1 MERCKGEDLFNATS
15 ACAHLKKVCNQDR
28 LWKLI
33 CKREFGLNADQ
44 VRKPHHDNICW
55 KCYYQERK
63 VLESKDALKWHSLSE
78 SDGRREPKPRY
89 AHSATAANGQIFF
102 IGGEIRSE
110 SRYNDVHVFDP
121 ATMTFSKALNHVIPQ
136 PLSRHQSCA
145 VGNKIYVFGG
155 FDGVSRFNEM
165 SVFNVAM
172 NWWYKVET
180 RGDVPAP
187 RSNHACAVVGT
198 NIYLFGGNNTSP
210 EGRYR
215 VLDDFYSFD
224 TMTLTWK
231 CLTAHKARDFP
242 SSRSGHALVPFG
254 NKLLLFGGGV
264 WDDGSAQWVH
274 KYNHVYLYD
283 TEHGDWQRAE
293 TRGDVSV
300 CTFPSTARLGHYHLL
315 VFGGQS
321 TKNNWTTNELFVLDT
336 GT

>member
-1 MERCKGEDLFNATS
+1 
-15 ACAHLKKVCNQDR
+15 
-28 LWKLI
+28 
-33 CKREFGLNADQ
+33 
-44 VRKPHHDNICW
+44 
-55 KCYYQERK
+55 
-63 VLESKDALKWHSLSE
+63 
-78 SDGRREPKPRY
+78 
-89 AHSATAANGQIFF
+89 
-102 IGGEIRSE
+102 
-110 SRYNDVHVFDP
+110 
-121 ATMTFSKALNHVIPQ
+121 
-136 PLSRHQSCA
+136 
-145 VGNKIYVFGG
+145 
-155 FDGVSRFNEM
+155 
-165 SVFNVAM
+165 
-172 NWWYKVET
+172 
-180 RGDVPAP
+180 
-187 RSNHACAVVGT
+187 
-198 NIYLFGGNNTSP
+198 
-210 EGRYR
+210 